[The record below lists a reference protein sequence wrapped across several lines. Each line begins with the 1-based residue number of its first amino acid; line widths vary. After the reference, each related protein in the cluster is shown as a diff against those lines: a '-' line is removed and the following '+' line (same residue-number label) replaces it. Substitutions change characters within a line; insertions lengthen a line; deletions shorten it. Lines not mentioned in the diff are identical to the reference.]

1 MKKNHLEEGIRQAYL
16 DGQLP
21 ASEQEQVK
29 AHLAHCAG
37 CSELLQVQTARAAV
51 VQRHLDCL
59 PRNAKPLSI
68 SQAQV
73 RFQQYSRHKEVENQK
88 MKNLLFGRYRT
99 AWMAATLVLI
109 LAVALAFPPVRAIA
123 NSFLGLFR
131 VQQITLVQVSNE
143 LPEQLS
149 QSTQMEMLFSENVQF
164 SQQGESQV
172 VGSAAE
178 ASELAGFTVRQPTGT
193 TDVVEFNV
201 TPSGQVKFTVDR
213 EKLHAILDE
222 MDRSDLRLPQAVDG
236 AEVLAE
242 IQAGVSISFGPCIEV
257 QGDPDDPDSH
267 YYRECTTFLQ
277 IPSPIVEAPAGLDV
291 RRIGEVYMQFLG
303 MSAEDAQAFS
313 QNVDWANT
321 LVIPIPA
328 DGMAYQQVAV
338 DGVIGTFLSPSSPD
352 AWQTYLLFWVKDGLV
367 YAMNGEGGLAEALE
381 IVNSLK

>member
-1 MKKNHLEEGIRQAYL
+1 MKKNHLEEGILQAYL

-59 PRNAKPLSI
+59 PRNAKPLPI
-68 SQAQV
+68 PQAQV

-88 MKNLLFGRYRT
+88 MKNLFFGRYRT
-99 AWMAATLVLI
+99 AWTAAALVLI

-164 SQQGESQV
+164 DQQGESQV

-193 TDVVEFNV
+193 AEDVEFIV

-242 IQAGVSISFGPCIEV
+242 IQPGVSISFGPCIEV

-328 DGMAYQQVAV
+328 D
-338 DGVIGTFLSPSSPD
+338 
-352 AWQTYLLFWVKDGLV
+352 
-367 YAMNGEGGLAEALE
+367 
-381 IVNSLK
+381 